1 MASPLRLFFPLY
13 SLQFPFSPLRLRFCF
28 PFRWFRVFVC
38 LLRSSRFA
46 VTHVLVSFSLSI
58 LLTLL
63 RRRRRR
69 PRQTRAGP
77 PSPSLTLNLSR
88 NTQSISIASSTH
100 ALPGSQRAELLFPF
114 CFNRTSCR
122 PPANIQPLCARRLRR
137 ADRHPPTLTHTLFQD
152 TLSSL
157 LEHGL
162 YHPRET
168 AVQIIATYTYH
179 QQRRRS
185 STNNNAST
193 AYTPPQ
199 PLLPGHTRKGTEPRL
214 TNSTERDAGKSLG
227 KAGCCT

>member
-58 LLTLL
+58 LLTL

-69 PRQTRAGP
+69 PPRQTRAGP
-77 PSPSLTLNLSR
+77 PSPSLSLSLSLSPSPIYLHRLVDARPPGEPASRTTL
-88 NTQSISIASSTH
+88 
-100 ALPGSQRAELLFPF
+100 PLLFQPYILSPT
-114 CFNRTSCR
+114 REHTTTLR
-122 PPANIQPLCARRLRR
+122 PPPATCGQ
-137 ADRHPPTLTHTLFQD
+137 THTHPYAYAFPGYSLQLAG
-152 TLSSL
+152 TRSLPSS
-157 LEHGL
+157 
-162 YHPRET
+162 RD
-168 AVQIIATYTYH
+168 AAQIIATYTHH
-179 QQRRRS
+179 QQDAGRPQ
-185 STNNNAST
+185 TTHAIT

-214 TNSTERDAGKSLG
+214 TNRRKETQGNH
-227 KAGCCT
+227 